1 MTKRT
6 IITKWRGTDMRFLSV
21 LGKIVHIVL
30 VLGGIFLGVV
40 ITISA
45 IQTHFCNRFRKY
57 SQPARR
63 DE

>member
-1 MTKRT
+1 
-6 IITKWRGTDMRFLSV
+6 MRFLSV

-30 VLGGIFLGVV
+30 VLGGILLGAV

-45 IQTHFCNRFRKY
+45 IQTHFGNRFRKY

>member
-1 MTKRT
+1 
-6 IITKWRGTDMRFLSV
+6 MRFLSV

>member
-1 MTKRT
+1 
-6 IITKWRGTDMRFLSV
+6 MRFLSV

-30 VLGGIFLGVV
+30 VLGGMFLVAV